1 MTVQEIATAFTIGLL
16 ATSSPCV
23 LPLYPGFLAFLS
35 TQANTNTHIKRWPL
49 GFLVLAGVMTMMLVL
64 GGVISLLAISLGSTL
79 SILIP
84 LADSILII
92 FGLLLLF
99 NVNPF
104 KHMPQWTVPAMKNPY
119 IAAYLY
125 GLLYGP
131 LTLPCSGPLIISI
144 FAVSLTAG
152 EVFSRLGTFFW
163 FGLGFGVPLLV
174 LSLLGAAAQ
183 RWITRTAAVNNR
195 WVTLLAGFLL
205 LSIGIYDLFINWDL
219 VQSLLFS

>member
-35 TQANTNTHIKRWPL
+35 TQSNNRVKRWPL
-49 GFLVLAGVMTMMLVL
+49 GFFVLAGVMSMMLAL
-64 GGVISLLAISLGSTL
+64 GGVISALSVSLGSTL

-84 LADSILII
+84 LADMILIV
-92 FGLLLLF
+92 FGLMLIM
-99 NVNPF
+99 NINPF
-104 KHMPQWTVPAMKNPY
+104 KRMPQWTAPATRSPY
-119 IAAYLY
+119 LTAYLY

-152 EVFSRLGTFFW
+152 EVASRLGTFFW
-163 FGLGFGVPLLV
+163 FGLGFGIPLLV
-174 LSLLGAAAQ
+174 LSLIGAAAQ
-183 RWITRTAAVNNR
+183 RWITRTAALNNR
-195 WVTLLAGFLL
+195 WVTLAAGLL
-205 LSIGIYDLFINWDL
+205 LLGIGIYDLVVNWDL
-219 VQSLLFS
+219 ITSFFI

>member
-1 MTVQEIATAFTIGLL
+1 MTAREIATAFSIGLL

-35 TQANTNTHIKRWPL
+35 TQANANSRLKRWPL
-49 GFLVLAGVMTMMLVL
+49 GFIVLAGVLTMMLVL
-64 GGVISLLAISLGSTL
+64 GGIISALSISLGSTL
-79 SILIP
+79 GILIP
-84 LADSILII
+84 LADVILII
-92 FGLLLLF
+92 FGLLLLM
-99 NVNPF
+99 NINPF
-104 KHMPQWTVPAMKNPY
+104 KKIPQITVPVQKNPY
-119 IAAYLY
+119 LTAYMY

-152 EVFSRLGTFFW
+152 EVFGRLGTFFF

-183 RWITRTAAVNNR
+183 RWITRNAAINNR
-195 WVTLLAGFLL
+195 WVTLIAGLL
-205 LSIGIYDLFINWDL
+205 LLGIGIYDLFINWDL
-219 VQSLLFS
+219 ISTQFFS